1 MVCPTLPPPPLPP
14 ALGGGEVRRLSLR
27 CSFAVLVSL
36 FAVLCRSSRTVESQ
50 TRRHSKIVG
59 DSLDRQT
66 CTLWPKLMAL
76 ALFGVAFAYVEA
88 AVVVYLREIYEPL
101 ALDLNPLRNPG
112 DLFPLIT
119 LEQLEATD
127 SAHLS
132 LLKTEVIRESATI
145 MMLASLGLAVG
156 WNFNTCF
163 AGFVIAFGIWDIFYY
178 VFLKSLINWPDSLLE
193 LDLLFLIPVPWVGP
207 VLAPVLVAICMVVA
221 GTLVLWRESSN
232 RPVSIGWQHWLS
244 HDHRCAG
251 NRCRVLL
258 GLPPSHGG

>member
-1 MVCPTLPPPPLPP
+1 
-14 ALGGGEVRRLSLR
+14 
-27 CSFAVLVSL
+27 
-36 FAVLCRSSRTVESQ
+36 
-50 TRRHSKIVG
+50 
-59 DSLDRQT
+59 
-66 CTLWPKLMAL
+66 MAL

-178 VFLKSLINWPDSLLE
+178 VFLKSLIDWPDSLLE

-232 RPVSIGWQHWLS
+232 CPVSIGWQHWLAMIIGALVIVAAFCW
-244 HDHRCAG
+244 DYRQVMAG
-251 NRCRVLL
+251 EMPDPFRWSLFFVGVAI
-258 GLPPSHGG
+258 GLAGFSVSLIRRDQSRRTSR